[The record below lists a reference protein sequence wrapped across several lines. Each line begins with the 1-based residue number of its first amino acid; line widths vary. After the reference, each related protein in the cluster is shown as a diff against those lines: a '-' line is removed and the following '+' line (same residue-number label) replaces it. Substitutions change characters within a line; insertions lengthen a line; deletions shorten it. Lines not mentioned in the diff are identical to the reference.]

1 MTTALISHPDCLEHV
16 TPPGHPERVDRL
28 RAIDQALQDEAFMFL
43 QRVDAPLAEDSAIL
57 RAHPKSHLDH
67 IAGLV
72 PETGDVA
79 LDADTYVSPLSLR
92 AARRAAG
99 AQVLAVDMVLAGE
112 AANAFCATRPPGH
125 HAEAMRAMGFC
136 LFNNAAIGAL
146 HAIEAH
152 GLRRVAIVDFDVH
165 HGNGAQDIF
174 ERDGRVMYCSS
185 HEWPLY
191 PGTGAPHETGV
202 GNIVNATLPGLS
214 TGSEFREAYEQTIL
228 PALERFR
235 PELLYISAGF
245 DAHARDPLATLQLS
259 ERDFVWVTNALCDV
273 ADRWCGGR
281 IVSTLEGGYDLEGLA
296 RSAAA
301 HVKVLM
307 ERAT

>member
-1 MTTALISHPDCLEHV
+1 MTTALISHEDCLDHV

-28 RAIDQALQDEAFMFL
+28 RAVDQALQAEDFMFL
-43 QRVDAPLAEDSAIL
+43 QRVEAPLAEDAAIL
-57 RAHPKSHLDH
+57 RAHPKDHLDR
-67 IAGLV
+67 IVAIV
-72 PETGDVA
+72 PESGEA
-79 LDADTYVSPLSLR
+79 SIDADTHVCAGSLR

-99 AQVLAVDMVLAGE
+99 AQVLAVDMVLGGE
-112 AANAFCATRPPGH
+112 VENAFCATRPPGH
-125 HAEAMRAMGFC
+125 HAEAIRAMGFC

-152 GLRRVAIVDFDVH
+152 GLHRVAIIDFDVH
-165 HGNGAQDIF
+165 HGNGIQDIF

-214 TGSEFREAYEQTIL
+214 TGKEFRDAYERIIL
-228 PALERFR
+228 PALDRFR
-235 PELLYISAGF
+235 PELVYISAGF

-307 ERAT
+307 ERAP

>member
-1 MTTALISHPDCLEHV
+1 MTTALLSHPDCLDHA
-16 TPPGHPERVDRL
+16 TPEGHPERPDRL
-28 RAIDQALQDEAFMFL
+28 RALEQVLCDERFMTL
-43 QRVDAPLAEDSAIL
+43 LRVDAPLAEDAHIL
-57 RAHPKSHLDH
+57 RAHPASHLERLL
-67 IAGLV
+67 ALA
-72 PETGDVA
+72 PTSGDVA
-79 LDADTYVSPLSLR
+79 IDADTHLSPASIA

-99 AQVLAVDMVLAGE
+99 AQIEAVDMVMSGE

-125 HAEAMRAMGFC
+125 HAEAVRAMGFC

-152 GLRRVAIVDFDVH
+152 GLARVAIVDFDVH

-174 ERDGRVMYCSS
+174 ERDGRVLYASS

-191 PGTGAPHETGV
+191 PGTGAPEETGV
-202 GNIVNATLPGLS
+202 GNIVNVCLPGLS
-214 TGSEFREAYEQTIL
+214 GSAEFREGYERTIL
-228 PALERFR
+228 PALERFK

-245 DAHARDPLATLQLS
+245 DAHARDPLSTLQLS
-259 ERDFVWVTNALCDV
+259 ERDYIWVTNALCDV
-273 ADRWCGGR
+273 ADSLCGGR
-281 IVSTLEGGYDLEGLA
+281 VVSTLEGGYDLEGLA

-301 HVKVLM
+301 HLTVLM

>member
-1 MTTALISHPDCLEHV
+1 MTTALISHDDCLGHV
-16 TPPGHPERVDRL
+16 TPPGHPERVDRI
-28 RAIDQALQDEAFMFL
+28 RAVDQALGAEAFMFL
-43 QRVDAPLAEDSAIL
+43 QRVEAPLAEDAHIL
-57 RAHPKSHLDH
+57 RAHPQAHLDALSRL
-67 IAGLV
+67 IPAAG
-72 PETGDVA
+72 DA
-79 LDADTYVSPLSLR
+79 AIDADTYVSVGSLT
-92 AARRAAG
+92 AGRRAAG
-99 AQVLAVDMVLAGE
+99 AQILAVDMVLSGE

-125 HAEAMRAMGFC
+125 HAEASRAMGFC

-146 HAIEAH
+146 HAIEGH
-152 GLRRVAIVDFDVH
+152 GLSRVAIVDFDVH
-165 HGNGAQDIF
+165 HGNGVQDIF

-214 TGSEFREAYEQTIL
+214 TGKAFREAYERLIL
-228 PALERFR
+228 PALDRFR
-235 PELLYISAGF
+235 PELVYISAGF
-245 DAHARDPLATLQLS
+245 DAHARDPLSTIQLS

-273 ADRWCGGR
+273 ADRWSGGR
-281 IVSTLEGGYDLEGLA
+281 VVSTLEGGYDLEGLA
-296 RSAAA
+296 RSTAA